1 MLDLAPDKVYL
12 PFAVTGN
19 AVVSYTTISLLTPS
33 ANGKVTLRAV
43 SFLLHLCT
51 LSGPLLIARYP
62 VLWCPDFPLQ
72 RLLPAQQRLPDL
84 PLSIKILHALRFQKR
99 RRSGLG

>member
-19 AVVSYTTISLLTPS
+19 AVVSYTTLSLLTPG
-33 ANGKVTLRAV
+33 ADAKPTPRAV
-43 SFLLHLCT
+43 PFLLHLCT

-72 RLLPAQQRLPDL
+72 RLHRHALQRLPDL
-84 PLSIKILHALRFQKR
+84 PL
-99 RRSGLG
+99 